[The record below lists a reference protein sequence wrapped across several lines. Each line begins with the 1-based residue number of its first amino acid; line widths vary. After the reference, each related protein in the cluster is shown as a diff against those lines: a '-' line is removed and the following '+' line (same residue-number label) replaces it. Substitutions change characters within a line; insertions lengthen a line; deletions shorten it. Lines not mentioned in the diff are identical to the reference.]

1 MFGPGLDKIKAVVIG
16 TSAGGLRALK
26 CIIEKLP
33 AQFDIPILIVQ
44 HLSPQSGSFLPN
56 YLGQFTHLQVKEAE
70 PNEPILNG
78 YVYIAPA
85 NYHLL
90 VEKDKKLSLTVD
102 EKVNFSR
109 PSIDLLFESAAE
121 AFLDQLL
128 AILLTGANNDGA
140 NGIIRIHQLGG
151 TTIAQHP
158 ESAEVKTMPQSA
170 IETGNIDWVLHL
182 NEISVFL
189 SQMAEKKS

>member
-1 MFGPGLDKIKAVVIG
+1 MFGSGLDKIKAVVIG

-26 CIIEKLP
+26 CIIEALP
-33 AQFDIPILIVQ
+33 SEFELPILIVQ
-44 HLSPQSGSFLPN
+44 HLSPQSGGFLPN
-56 YLGQFTHLQVKEAE
+56 YLGQYTHQKIKEAE

-78 YVYIAPA
+78 HVYIAPA

-128 AILLTGANNDGA
+128 GILLTGANNDGA
-140 NGIIRIHQLGG
+140 KGITRVHQLGG

-170 IETGNIDWVLHL
+170 IETGDIDWVLHL
-182 NEISVFL
+182 NEISIFL
-189 SQMAEKKS
+189 SMLAGKKP